1 MGTVAGPFCR
11 VPAPVPE
18 HVQPPGAALGLLH
31 PSGAASSHPAAA
43 PYGHPDPGLGFGR
56 TRAPTPPTLLAVGPP
71 ASALLRRLRSAGFLR
86 RWRRATVEHH
96 RPGIRDPPRARRPD
110 PRAWAG
116 GSSPPHT
123 YLRRVRTKGP
133 APSRLKPLGPPRTP
147 QCPRCLLVPGGP
159 PIALLLVHLKG
170 LWARAAR
177 NLKGASRNCVS
188 WGTRAACPCGERV
201 RGAKAAD
208 HPAKNR

>member
-1 MGTVAGPFCR
+1 MGTIAGPFCG

-18 HVQPPGAALGLLH
+18 HFQPPGAALRHPH
-31 PSGAASSHPAAA
+31 PSDAASSHPAAA
-43 PYGHPDPGLGFGR
+43 RYGHPDPGLGR

-71 ASALLRRLRSAGFLR
+71 ASALLRRLRSAGFLGR
-86 RWRRATVEHH
+86 GRRAAVEHP

-110 PRAWAG
+110 PGAWAG

-123 YLRRVRTKGP
+123 HLRRVRTKGP

-177 NLKGASRNCVS
+177 NLKGASLNSVS
-188 WGTRAACPCGERV
+188 WGTRAACLCGERV
-201 RGAKAAD
+201 PGAKAAD
-208 HPAKNR
+208 HLAKKR